1 MPSTRTSR
9 RTVGARRT
17 STSSRSTSRSTSRT
31 SGTPGWGSTSRST
44 GTRSTSSRSTG
55 SRSAGFSLGISSGS
69 SSGSSSGTGYAPIKQ
84 QFEEK
89 IQSFRQLKAQIDG
102 RATGSR
108 PTPTTLTRWANFVNQ
123 GAVVFQVSGA
133 RLCRATNADQQFTT
147 ATSACRALQGKF
159 GKTTI
164 KGVIQSKTGQWL
176 VAAEPR
182 CSDGRPFRFPA

>member
-55 SRSAGFSLGISSGS
+55 SRSAGFSLGI

>member
-9 RTVGARRT
+9 RTVGARRA
-17 STSSRSTSRSTSRT
+17 STTRSTRT
-31 SGTPGWGSTSRST
+31 SGSGWGSTSRST
-44 GTRSTSSRSTG
+44 GTRSTSSPTTG
-55 SRSAGFSLGISSGS
+55 ASFGIGSGS
-69 SSGSSSGTGYAPIKQ
+69 QTGTGYAPIKQ

-89 IQSFRQLKAQIDG
+89 IQSFRQLKAQIEG
-102 RATGSR
+102 RATSSR

-182 CSDGRPFRFPA
+182 RSDGRPFRFPA

>member
-17 STSSRSTSRSTSRT
+17 STARSTSRSTSR
-31 SGTPGWGSTSRST
+31 SSGWGSTSRST
-44 GTRSTSSRSTG
+44 GTRSTSSGSTG
-55 SRSAGFSLGISSGS
+55 FSFGISSGR
-69 SSGSSSGTGYAPIKQ
+69 SSGTGYAPIKQ

-102 RATGSR
+102 RATTSR

-182 CSDGRPFRFPA
+182 QSDGRPFRFPA

>member
-1 MPSTRTSR
+1 MPSTRTSH

-17 STSSRSTSRSTSRT
+17 STTRSTRT
-31 SGTPGWGSTSRST
+31 SGSGWGGTSRST

-55 SRSAGFSLGISSGS
+55 FSFGISSGH
-69 SSGSSSGTGYAPIKQ
+69 GSGTGYAPIKQ
-84 QFEEK
+84 EFEQK
-89 IQSFRQLKAQIDG
+89 IQSFRQLKAQTEG
-102 RATGSR
+102 RANTSR

-147 ATSACRALQGKF
+147 ATSACRALQGKY

-182 CSDGRPFRFPA
+182 QSDGRPFRFPA

>member
-17 STSSRSTSRSTSRT
+17 STARSTSRSTSRT
-31 SGTPGWGSTSRST
+31 SGTSGTSGWGSTSRST
-44 GTRSTSSRSTG
+44 GTRSTG
-55 SRSAGFSLGISSGS
+55 SRSAGFSFGISSGR
-69 SSGSSSGTGYAPIKQ
+69 SSGTGYAPIKQ
-84 QFEEK
+84 EFEQK

-182 CSDGRPFRFPA
+182 RSDGRPFRFPA